1 MKMNVAVIPA
11 LLLAAVSAQAQ
22 GQTNPPARPP
32 ASAAAATPAP
42 SAGAAAM
49 PTRIGLMN
57 VRDAIMATADGKKAA
72 LDLEEKFASRRTAL
86 QKRQI
91 DLQAKKDQ
99 ISRAGA
105 AMSDAAKASLAREID
120 TEEKNFKR
128 DVEDL
133 NTDGE
138 DEQNKLFQTIW
149 AKLQPVVQQYA
160 LQNGFAAILD
170 VGNDQTPVLWASN
183 TMFITA
189 DVVSLYNQSHLP
201 AAGAPPAALPN
212 STSISSS
219 RLYLAI
225 RSLRQAEPVL
235 IWPPPMA
242 TAKSARNASSV
253 SPDRCETT

>member
-1 MKMNVAVIPA
+1 MKMNVAVIPV

-201 AAGAPPAALPN
+201 AAGAPPAAPRPAAAAPA
-212 STSISSS
+212 TPKP
-219 RLYLAI
+219 AATPA
-225 RSLRQAEPVL
+225 QTPA
-235 IWPPPMA
+235 PPPV
-242 TAKSARNASSV
+242 KK
-253 SPDRCETT
+253 P

>member
-11 LLLAAVSAQAQ
+11 LVLAAVSAQAQ
-22 GQTNPPARPP
+22 SQTNPPAKPP
-32 ASAAAATPAP
+32 APAAGPAA
-42 SAGAAAM
+42 SAGTAAI

-57 VRDAIMATADGKKAA
+57 VRDAIMGTADGKKAA

-91 DLQAKKDQ
+91 DVQAKKDQ
-99 ISRAGA
+99 LSRGGT
-105 AMSDAAKASLAREID
+105 AMSDAAKAALTREID
-120 TEEKNFKR
+120 ADDKNFKR

-138 DEQNKLFQTIW
+138 EEQSKLFQAIW
-149 AKLQPVVQQYA
+149 AKMQPIVQQYA

-189 DVVSLYNQSHLP
+189 EIVSLYDQSHPPAEAAAAAASKPVAP
-201 AAGAPPAALPN
+201 AAAAKPAAP
-212 STSISSS
+212 
-219 RLYLAI
+219 A
-225 RSLRQAEPVL
+225 AP
-235 IWPPPMA
+235 A
-242 TAKSARNASSV
+242 TAKPAATPAKPPAPPPV
-253 SPDRCETT
+253 QK

>member
-1 MKMNVAVIPA
+1 MKMNVAVISA
-11 LLLAAVSAQAQ
+11 LALAAVSAQAQ
-22 GQTNPPARPP
+22 GQISPPAKPP
-32 ASAAAATPAP
+32 AAASAAIPAA
-42 SAGAAAM
+42 SAGSAAM

-57 VRDAIMATADGKKAA
+57 VRDAIMETADGKKAA

-99 ISRAGA
+99 LSRGGA
-105 AMSDAAKASLAREID
+105 AMSDVAKASLAREID
-120 TEEKNFKR
+120 VEDKNFKR

-133 NTDGE
+133 NADGE
-138 DEQNKLFQTIW
+138 EEQNKLFQVIW

-189 DVVSLYNQSHLP
+189 DIVSLYNQSHMPAP
-201 AAGAPPAALPN
+201 AAAAAVSKPASAPAA
-212 STSISSS
+212 TSKP
-219 RLYLAI
+219 AAMPA
-225 RSLRQAEPVL
+225 QAP
-235 IWPPPMA
+235 
-242 TAKSARNASSV
+242 V
-253 SPDRCETT
+253 SPPVKKP

>member
-11 LLLAAVSAQAQ
+11 LVLAAVSAQAQ
-22 GQTNPPARPP
+22 SQTNPPAKPP
-32 ASAAAATPAP
+32 APAAGPAA
-42 SAGAAAM
+42 SAGTAAI

-57 VRDAIMATADGKKAA
+57 VRDAIMGTADGKKAA
-72 LDLEEKFASRRTAL
+72 LDLEEKFASRRTTL

-99 ISRAGA
+99 MSRGGA
-105 AMSDAAKASLAREID
+105 AMSEAAKAALAREID
-120 TEEKNFKR
+120 AEDKNFKR

-138 DEQNKLFQTIW
+138 EAQNKLFQAIW

-189 DVVSLYNQSHLP
+189 DVVSLYNQSHVP
-201 AAGAPPAALPN
+201 AATATPAASKPAAPATLKPAATPAQAPAATPAQAPAPPP
-212 STSISSS
+212 TKK
-219 RLYLAI
+219 
-225 RSLRQAEPVL
+225 P
-235 IWPPPMA
+235 
-242 TAKSARNASSV
+242 
-253 SPDRCETT
+253 